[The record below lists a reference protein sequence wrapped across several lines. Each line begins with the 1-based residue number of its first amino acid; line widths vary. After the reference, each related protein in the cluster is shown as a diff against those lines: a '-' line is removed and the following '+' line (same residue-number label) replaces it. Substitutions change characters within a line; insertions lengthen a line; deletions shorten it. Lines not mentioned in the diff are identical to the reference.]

1 MGRTSKKAMSELEEL
16 LRDIDKDAMVYAA
29 GEKDGR
35 KVAVIK
41 FMGKVRE
48 FKSNTEAYMMMAD
61 EALKIQGY

>member
-1 MGRTSKKAMSELEEL
+1 MERVSKKAMRELEEL
-16 LRDIDKDAMVYAA
+16 LKDIDKDAMVYAA

-48 FKSNTEAYMMMAD
+48 FKSNTEAYMAMAD

>member
-1 MGRTSKKAMSELEEL
+1 MERVSKKTMRELEEL
-16 LRDIDKDAMVYAA
+16 LKDSDKDAMVYAVGQA
-29 GEKDGR
+29 DGR

-48 FKSNTEAYMMMAD
+48 FKTNTAAYMTMTD